1 MKPVLSEPQ
10 VDKVLIREI
19 EGRARAIRRHIIEMV
34 GKAGSGHPGG
44 SLSSSDILA
53 TLYFGG
59 FLRLKPEDPLWPE
72 RDRFILSKGHAAP
85 ALYAALAERGFFGKD
100 VLLTLRE
107 FGSILQGHPD
117 CRKTPGV
124 EVSTGSLGQGLS
136 MGVGMAL
143 AGKLDGKGYRVW
155 VLLGDGE
162 CQEGQVWEAAMAASH
177 YRLDNLT
184 AIVDHNHLQI
194 DGRIEEVMSP
204 EPIAQK
210 FSAFG
215 WEVFEANGHD
225 IQNLVNVFRKAA
237 TVRGKPSAVI
247 ADTVKGRGVSFM
259 ENQKEWHGKAPKG
272 EELERA
278 LKELSGDHL
287 R

>member
-1 MKPVLSEPQ
+1 MLSEPQ

>member
-1 MKPVLSEPQ
+1 MLSEPQ
-10 VDKVLIREI
+10 KDEALICEI
-19 EGRARAIRRHIIEMV
+19 ETRARALRRHIIEMV

-194 DGRIEEVMSP
+194 DSRIEEVMSP